1 MSRFILSTDS
11 CCDLFKSELKERNIS
26 YINLSLSAEENG
38 EFKIF
43 YDDFHTYDEY
53 VEFYRK
59 MRAGFS
65 PKTTQLTAEDL
76 YEYFKGIRQ
85 GDKDIL
91 HICLSSGLSGTYNCA
106 PAAAKRIYE
115 DFGVKVYPFDSL
127 AATVGQKRVVLK
139 AQELRDLDFDAE
151 RAVDL
156 LEDYTF
162 KLQHWLLITD
172 LTYLKKGGR
181 ISGAKAAVGT
191 LLKLRPIITINDI
204 GKLAIYDK
212 AKGTKKGIAEMI
224 SILKKMECDFSEPI
238 NIVHTDAPELAEELK
253 AAVLDKHPKAKIVTD
268 IMGPVI
274 GAHFGPGSVAFL
286 FKGKER
292 LDIE

>member
-11 CCDLFKSELKERNIS
+11 CCDLAKSEMREREIS
-26 YINLSLSAEENG
+26 YINLSFNAEENG

-43 YDDFHTYDEY
+43 YDDFHSYDEY
-53 VEFYRK
+53 VEFYNK
-59 MRAGFS
+59 MRNGFA
-65 PKTTQLTAEDL
+65 PKTTQLTAEEL
-76 YEYFKGIRQ
+76 YEYFKSIRRE
-85 GDKDIL
+85 GKDIL
-91 HICLSSGLSGTYNCA
+91 HVCLSSGLSGTYHCA
-106 PAAAKRIYE
+106 QAAAKRMLD
-115 DFGVKVYPFDSL
+115 DFGVKVIPVDSL

-139 AQELRDLDFDAE
+139 AQELRDLDFETE
-151 RAVDL
+151 RAAEL

-172 LTYLKKGGR
+172 LSYLKRGGR
-181 ISGAKAAVGT
+181 ISGAKAAIGT
-191 LLKLRPIITINDI
+191 LLKLRPILTVNDI

-212 AKGTKKGIAEMI
+212 AKGTKKGISELVG
-224 SILKKMECDFSEPI
+224 ILKKMNCDFSEYI
-238 NIVHTDAPELAEELK
+238 NIVHTDALDLAEELK
-253 AAVLDKHPKAKIVTD
+253 AAVLEKYPKAKIVTD

-286 FKGKER
+286 FKGGDR